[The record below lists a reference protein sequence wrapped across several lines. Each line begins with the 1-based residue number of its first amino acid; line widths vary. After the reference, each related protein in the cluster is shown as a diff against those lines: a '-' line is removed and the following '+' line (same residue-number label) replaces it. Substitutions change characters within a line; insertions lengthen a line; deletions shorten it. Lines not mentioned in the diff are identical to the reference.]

1 MKEPN
6 AAQLLQRQSPR
17 NANRTTAPTSD
28 QSKFATP
35 APHNPTV
42 TDILDEPKLL
52 EPRDP
57 SQIAHE
63 DPAFRTWLAADF
75 LGISKYC
82 LEKWRQRHQGPDFLQ
97 YPDGSVRYLLSSLIR
112 FRAAHRVATTR
123 QPRTQRSR

>member
-1 MKEPN
+1 MKEPT

-17 NANRTTAPTSD
+17 NANRTTAPASD
-28 QSKFATP
+28 QSKPATP
-35 APHNPTV
+35 ALHNPTV
-42 TDILDEPKLL
+42 TDILDEQKFL

-75 LGISKYC
+75 LGISKYS
-82 LEKWRQRHQGPDFLQ
+82 LEKWRQRDQGPDFLRF
-97 YPDGSVRYLLSSLIR
+97 PNGSVRYPLSSLIR
-112 FRAAHRVATTR
+112 FRAAHRVVTTR